1 MKHSQNTVKDLTHG
15 NPISLLLSF
24 SLPLMLGNI
33 FQQLYTFVDALI
45 VGQKIGAYAMAA
57 LGATEWITFIMF
69 GVITGITQGC
79 SVVISKYFGT
89 KEQDKLEKSIYS
101 TYIICITL
109 AIFFTI
115 IGQLVT
121 YPALVLLN
129 TPTEILEFSYLY
141 LKILYAGVPVTVFY
155 NMLAAIMR
163 ALGNS
168 RQPLNAMVIAS
179 ISNILLDLLF
189 ISVFRMG
196 IAGAAYATVLA
207 QLLASLYCLLFI
219 RRSQMYQLGASNK
232 TLSKDLLKEQITLGL
247 PMGAQNLI
255 TSVGGL
261 IVQATANS
269 FGVLFVTGY
278 AAANKLYA
286 LLEIAATSYAQGTLT
301 FTAQNRGIDNTKRI
315 KEGLKASLLIGCVT
329 AILMSCIMLFAGK
342 GILRLFITEAGT
354 SAETAISSSSLINFT
369 SSINTETANIADSA
383 IQIGCQFL
391 TILGFGFPLLYGLYI
406 IRACIQGLG
415 DSFFPMLSSFIQV
428 IMRVSCAIFL
438 TRLIGHIGIF
448 WGEICAWVGADVFL
462 FTVFY
467 IKMKHHR

>member
-45 VGQKIGAYAMAA
+45 VGQKIGSYAMAA

-89 KEQDKLEKSIYS
+89 KEEDNLEKSIYS
-101 TYIICITL
+101 TYIICIIL
-109 AIFFTI
+109 AICFTI
-115 IGQLVT
+115 IGQLVV

-141 LKILYAGVPVTVFY
+141 LKILYAGIPVTVFY

-179 ISNILLDLLF
+179 ICNIILDILF
-189 ISVFRMG
+189 IMVFHMG

-207 QLLASLYCLLFI
+207 QLLASLYCLVFI
-219 RRSQMYQLGASNK
+219 RRSHMYQLSSANRV
-232 TLSKDLLKEQITLGL
+232 LSLDLLKEQITLGL

-255 TSVGGL
+255 TSIGGL
-261 IVQATANS
+261 VVQATANS
-269 FGVLFVTGY
+269 FGALFVTGY

-329 AILMSCIMLFAGK
+329 AILMSSIMLFAGR
-342 GILRLFITEAGT
+342 GILTLFITNAGST
-354 SAETAISSSSLINFT
+354 
-369 SSINTETANIADSA
+369 TETA

-391 TILGFGFPLLYGLYI
+391 KILAFGFPLLYILYI

-428 IMRVSCAIFL
+428 IMRISCALFL
-438 TRLIGHIGIF
+438 TKIIGHSGIF
-448 WGEICAWVGADVFL
+448 WGEICAWIGADIFLLFVFIL
-462 FTVFY
+462 K
-467 IKMKHHR
+467 IRNKSKNI

>member
-89 KEQDKLEKSIYS
+89 KEEDNLEKSIYS
-101 TYIICITL
+101 TYIICIIL
-109 AIFFTI
+109 AICFTI
-115 IGQLVT
+115 IGQLVV

-141 LKILYAGVPVTVFY
+141 LKILYAGIPVTVFY

-179 ISNILLDLLF
+179 ICNIILDILF
-189 ISVFRMG
+189 IMVFHMG

-219 RRSQMYQLGASNK
+219 RRSHMYQLSAANK

-261 IVQATANS
+261 VVQATANS

-301 FTAQNRGIDNTKRI
+301 FTAQNRGIDNIKRI
-315 KEGLKASLLIGCVT
+315 RDGLKSSLFIGVIT
-329 AILMSCIMLFAGK
+329 AVFMSCIMLFAGK
-342 GILRLFITEAGT
+342 WILGLFITESG
-354 SAETAISSSSLINFT
+354 INAST
-369 SSINTETANIADSA
+369 A
-383 IQIGCQFL
+383 IQIGYQFL
-391 TILGFGFPLLYGLYI
+391 TILAFGFPLLYSLYI
-406 IRACIQGLG
+406 IRACLQGLG
-415 DSFFPMLSSFIQV
+415 NSLFPMLSSFIQI
-428 IMRVSCAIFL
+428 IMRVSCALFL
-438 TRLIGHIGIF
+438 TKIMGHSGIF
-448 WGEICAWVGADVFL
+448 WGEICAWVGADIFL
-462 FTVFY
+462 LLIF
-467 IKMKHHR
+467 INKIRI

>member
-33 FQQLYTFVDALI
+33 FQQFYTFVDALI
-45 VGQKIGAYAMAA
+45 VGQKIGAYAMTA

-89 KEQDKLEKSIYS
+89 KEEDSLEKSIYS
-101 TYIICITL
+101 TYIICIIL
-109 AIFFTI
+109 AICFTI
-115 IGQLVT
+115 IGQLIV
-121 YPALVLLN
+121 YPALALLN
-129 TPTEILEFSYLY
+129 TPTEIVEFSYLY
-141 LKILYAGVPVTVFY
+141 LKILYAGVPVTIFY

-179 ISNILLDLLF
+179 ISNIVLDLLF
-189 ISVFRMG
+189 ITVFHMG

-207 QLLASLYCLLFI
+207 QLLASLYCLVFI
-219 RRSQMYQLGASNK
+219 RRNHMYQLSSANRV
-232 TLSKDLLKEQITLGL
+232 LSLDLLKEQITLGL

-255 TSVGGL
+255 TSIGGL
-261 IVQATANS
+261 VVQATANS

-315 KEGLKASLLIGCVT
+315 KDGLNASLLIGCAT

-342 GILRLFITEAGT
+342 WILELFITEAGT
-354 SAETAISSSSLINFT
+354 DSSAAIH
-369 SSINTETANIADSA
+369 
-383 IQIGCQFL
+383 IGYQFL
-391 TILGFGFPLLYGLYI
+391 TILAFGFPLLYILYI

-415 DSFFPMLSSFIQV
+415 DSLFPLLSSFIQV
-428 IMRVSCAIFL
+428 IMRVSCALFL
-438 TRLIGHIGIF
+438 TKIMGHSGIF
-448 WGEICAWVGADVFL
+448 WGEICAWIGADVFL
-462 FTVFY
+462 FAVFY
-467 IKMKHHR
+467 IKMKHCHYNV

>member
-1 MKHSQNTVKDLTHG
+1 MTHSQNAVKDLTHG
-15 NPISLLLSF
+15 NPVSLLLSF

-109 AIFFTI
+109 AICFTI

-155 NMLAAIMR
+155 NLLAAIMR

-179 ISNILLDLLF
+179 ISNIVLDLLF
-189 ISVFRMG
+189 ITVFHMG

-219 RRSQMYQLGASNK
+219 RRSHMYQLSASNK

-255 TSVGGL
+255 TSIGGL
-261 IVQATANS
+261 VVQATANS

-301 FTAQNRGIDNTKRI
+301 FTAQNRGINNTKRI
-315 KEGLKASLLIGCVT
+315 KEGLKASLLIGVLT
-329 AILMSCIMLFAGK
+329 AIFMSFIMLFAGK
-342 GILRLFITEAGT
+342 WILGLFITE
-354 SAETAISSSSLINFT
+354 SVINAEVT
-369 SSINTETANIADSA
+369 INTGNA
-383 IQIGCQFL
+383 ILVGYQFL
-391 TILGFGFPLLYGLYI
+391 QILAFGFPLLYSLYI

-428 IMRVSCAIFL
+428 IMRVSCALFL
-438 TRLIGHIGIF
+438 TKLIGHSGIF
-448 WGEICAWVGADVFL
+448 WGEICAWVGADIFLLSVFIL
-462 FTVFY
+462 K
-467 IKMKHHR
+467 IRNKSKHL

>member
-89 KEQDKLEKSIYS
+89 REQDNLEKSIYS

-109 AIFFTI
+109 AICFTI
-115 IGQLVT
+115 IGQLAI

-129 TPTEILEFSYLY
+129 TPAEILEYSYLY
-141 LKILYAGVPVTVFY
+141 LKILYAGVPVTVLY

-179 ISNILLDLLF
+179 ISNIVLDLLF
-189 ISVFRMG
+189 ITVFHMG

-219 RRSQMYQLGASNK
+219 RRSQMYQLNSSNK
-232 TLSKDLLKEQITLGL
+232 VLSSDLLKEQITLGL

-255 TSVGGL
+255 TSIGGL
-261 IVQATANS
+261 VVQATANS
-269 FGVLFVTGY
+269 FGALFVTGY

-301 FTAQNRGIDNTKRI
+301 YTAQNRGIDNTERI
-315 KEGLKASLLIGCVT
+315 KDGLKASLLIGCLT
-329 AILMSCIMLFAGK
+329 AILMSCIMLLAGH
-342 GILRLFITEAGT
+342 GILGLFITNAENTTESAIT
-354 SAETAISSSSLINFT
+354 SNTIININTIVDAETAI
-369 SSINTETANIADSA
+369 
-383 IQIGCQFL
+383 QIGVQFL
-391 TILGFGFPLLYGLYI
+391 TILAFGFPLLYILYI

-415 DSFFPMLSSFIQV
+415 DSLFPMLSSFIQV
-428 IMRVSCAIFL
+428 IMRVSCALFL
-438 TRLIGHIGIF
+438 TKLIGYNGIF
-448 WGEICAWVGADVFL
+448 FGEICAWVGADIFLTSVFIL
-462 FTVFY
+462 K
-467 IKMKHHR
+467 IRNKSKHL